1 MFGIEMIENETK
13 CFGNNNAAILN
24 LSVPQLRFKMEYHLT
39 NYNYVREAVASGM
52 ALIYNVDN
60 G

>member
-1 MFGIEMIENETK
+1 MIENETK

-39 NYNYVREAVASGM
+39 NYNYVREVVASGM